1 MGMTRRTVS
10 AARVSVSS
18 LAFAVAIAAW
28 ALASGLLSR
37 L

>member
-1 MGMTRRTVS
+1 MTRRSVT

-18 LAFAVAIAAW
+18 LALGLAVAAW
-28 ALASGLLSR
+28 VLASGLLSR

>member
-1 MGMTRRTVS
+1 MIRRSVT

-18 LAFAVAIAAW
+18 VALGLAVAAW